1 MRIITSLFLLC
12 CCPWVGAAREE
23 YRRDFQKA
31 VALPGGRALR
41 VEHSLGSVNVRTQA
55 KNEVAVQAAIRCSAD
70 TAENARRFCDQIQI
84 RVEESGSGVVI
95 RTEYPRNDGGFWQRN
110 RSYSA
115 NLEIQMP
122 ETAPL
127 ELHNRFGNVTV
138 QKLRAAA
145 TIHNGNGSVLLTQGS
160 GRQRVENSFGNVEV
174 TGNDGDVTV
183 VNNNGWVRASDIGG
197 TAEITNRFG
206 DVRATNVGKSLTVHG
221 GNSKVEVEHVGGI
234 AVVTTSFG
242 DVRVW
247 DAKSDVTVR
256 NQNGKVEANNVA
268 GTADLETSFAAI
280 KFTGIGKGV
289 RVVAQNTSVTG
300 DTVGEAATVQTSFG
314 NVDLRAVKG
323 GARVTAGN
331 TAIRMAG
338 IGGEAYAKTS
348 FAGVTVEDAAGPVTV
363 ENANGSVTVSVKA
376 GQPCRPIAIQT
387 SFAPIRVAV
396 PAGLGYTVSGKTS
409 FGRIHSEPEM
419 AVSGALTADSV
430 NGKISGGGC
439 EMRLTDQNGNI
450 DIVKR

>member
-1 MRIITSLFLLC
+1 MRITISLLLLC
-12 CCPWVGAAREE
+12 CCAQVGAAREE
-23 YRRDFQKA
+23 YKRDFQKT
-31 VALPGGRALR
+31 VALPGGRSLR
-41 VEHSLGSVNVRTQA
+41 VEHSNGSVNVRTQA
-55 KNEVAVQAAIRCSAD
+55 RNEVAVQAAIRCSAD
-70 TAENARRFCDQIQI
+70 TADNARRFCDQIQI
-84 RVEESGSGVVI
+84 RVEESGSGVDI
-95 RTEYPRNDGGFWQRN
+95 RTEYPKNGNGFWQRN
-110 RSYSA
+110 MSYSA

-127 ELHNRFGNVTV
+127 ELHNRFGSVTV

-145 TIHNGNGSVLLTQGS
+145 TINNNNGNVVLTQGT
-160 GRQRVENSFGNVEV
+160 GRQRVQNSFGNVEV
-174 TGNDGDVTV
+174 TVNDGDVTV
-183 VNNNGWVRASDIGG
+183 VNNNGWVRASDISG
-197 TAEITNRFG
+197 TAEVTNRFG
-206 DVRATNVGKSLTVHG
+206 DVRVTNVGKSLTVHG

-234 AVVTTSFG
+234 ALVTTSFA

-247 DAKSDVTVR
+247 DAKSDVTVH
-256 NQNGKVEANNVA
+256 NQNGKVEANSVA
-268 GTADLETSFAAI
+268 GMADLETSFAAI

-289 RVVAQNTSVTG
+289 RVVAQNSSVTG
-300 DTVGEAATVQTSFG
+300 DTVGETATVQTSFA

-331 TAIRMAG
+331 SGIRMAG

-363 ENANGSVTVSVKA
+363 ENANGSVTVSATA
-376 GQPCRPIAIQT
+376 GQSCRPIAIQT

-396 PAGLGYTVSGKTS
+396 PAGSGYTVSGKTS
-409 FGRIHSEPEM
+409 FGRIHSEQEM

-430 NGKISGGGC
+430 SGKIAGGGC
-439 EMRLTDQNGNI
+439 EMRLTNQNGNI